1 MPEDV
6 VEIELGSYRT
16 RVATDFGP
24 RVLGLSRDDGPE
36 IFASLG
42 PEVVIDRAD
51 SGVYRFRGGHRL
63 WASPEIPEITYAP
76 DDEPC
81 SVTTNTNGVA
91 VVGRA
96 DRSGLVKGIDLS
108 LSEEGLLV
116 DHVLKNSGLVPR
128 EVAPW
133 AITQLRL
140 GGVAIVPVSGEPDED
155 RLSASSSLVRW
166 PYTDLADPRVTWDRG
181 GLLVRAEAG
190 PPFKVG
196 TGPSPGRLGY
206 LIDGHLFTKT
216 VTPAGPGLYPDR
228 GAVGQFYLGDAFCE
242 LESVGPLA
250 TLEQGEK
257 VTHRE
262 VWEIEE
268 CDSIASA
275 VTTLIGDT

>member
-1 MPEDV
+1 MSEDV
-6 VEIELGSYRT
+6 VEIELGSYRI
-16 RVATDFGP
+16 RVATAFGP
-24 RVLGLSRDDGPE
+24 RVLGLSRDRGPE
-36 IFASLG
+36 VFASLG
-42 PEVVIDRAD
+42 PEVVIDRPD

-81 SVTTNTNGVA
+81 SVATSPDRVG
-91 VVGRA
+91 VVGKA
-96 DRSGLVKGIDLS
+96 DRSGLVKGIDVS
-108 LSEEGLLV
+108 LAEGSLLV
-116 DHVLKNSGLVPR
+116 DHVLTNSGPGPM

-140 GGVAIVPVSGEPDED
+140 GGVAIVPVSGEHDEY
-155 RLSASSSLVRW
+155 RLSAGSSLVLW
-166 PYTDLADPRVTWDRG
+166 PYTDLTDPRLTWDRG

-206 LIDGHLFTKT
+206 LIDGHLFTKG
-216 VTPAGPGLYPDR
+216 VTSAGPGRYADR

-242 LESVGPLA
+242 LESVGPLV
-250 TLEQGEK
+250 TLDQGEK

-262 VWEIEE
+262 IWEIEE
-268 CDSIASA
+268 CDSVARA
-275 VTTLIGDT
+275 VTRLIEDA